1 MGHKKME
8 QTQDAQPNTQPQDK
22 VFGQMVK
29 AGGKNYFFDV
39 KKASNGTNYL
49 TIAESYQKKTGEKVI
64 NRLLIFKD
72 HFPTFVGALEEA
84 KQYLQ

>member
-1 MGHKKME
+1 ME
-8 QTQDAQPNTQPQDK
+8 QTPKTQTNAPAQDK
-22 VFGQMVK
+22 VFSQMMK

-49 TIAESYQKKTGEKVI
+49 TIAESYQKKTGEKVM

-72 HFPTFVGALEEA
+72 HFPAFTGVLEET